1 MGGIPLFSAFHY
13 LFSKLSVDANKMLS
27 FRVDKE
33 IILYV
38 DHVVPPT
45 HFTCRVIGASMILQP
60 HLKKTT
66 QNKKTTTT
74 TITTTTTK
82 QNKTK
87 QKTTKQNK
95 KKKKTAQLWLY
106 KRQL

>member
-33 IILYV
+33 MILYV

-66 QNKKTTTT
+66 QNNNKK
-74 TITTTTTK
+74 K
-82 QNKTK
+82 NNNNNNKTK
-87 QKTTKQNK
+87 
-95 KKKKTAQLWLY
+95 
-106 KRQL
+106 